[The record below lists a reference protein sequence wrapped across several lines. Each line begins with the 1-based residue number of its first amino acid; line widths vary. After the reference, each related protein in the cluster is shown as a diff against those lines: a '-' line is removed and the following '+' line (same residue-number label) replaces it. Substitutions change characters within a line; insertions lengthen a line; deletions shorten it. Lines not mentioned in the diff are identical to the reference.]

1 MKTLCSINRQC
12 YCDRLTQLFMSEKR
26 YVSLEVLIG
35 AEESLPATTQKLW
48 QSALTTLIDQQQKY
62 GAKLPKTQKINRVD
76 MCNLELF

>member
-1 MKTLCSINRQC
+1 
-12 YCDRLTQLFMSEKR
+12 MSEKR

-48 QSALTTLIDQQQKY
+48 QPAVTTLIDQQQKY

-76 MCNLELF
+76 MCNPELF

>member
-1 MKTLCSINRQC
+1 M
-12 YCDRLTQLFMSEKR
+12 F
-26 YVSLEVLIG
+26 EVLIG

-48 QSALTTLIDQQQKY
+48 QPALTTLIDQQQKY